1 MPMKKHT
8 ILAHYMHPFCV
19 TVDLAQALI
28 QEFLLGGGGGWVCP
42 GPTDRK
48 KADNIYFSPKKPI
61 VIFQGGGSRPPAPPL
76 WVHASPLI
84 LRSSLDSGLA

>member
-1 MPMKKHT
+1 MPMKKHS

-28 QEFLLGGGGGWVCP
+28 QEFLLGGGGLWGCP

-48 KADNIYFSPKKPI
+48 KADNIYLSPKKPI
-61 VIFQGGGSRPPAPPL
+61 VIFQGGGVCPDPLPPPP
-76 WVHASPLI
+76 
-84 LRSSLDSGLA
+84 SGFTHPH